1 MLAPKKVKHR
11 KWHKVAGASGRRAS
25 RLTEVVFGDYGL
37 KSTEAKWVTA
47 RQIEAARRVLVRYI
61 RKGGQVWTRIFPDK
75 PVTSKGSEVPMGK
88 GKGAVDHYVFSV
100 LPGHLLFEIFGIPE
114 NQAKEALI
122 MAGHKLSVKTKVIKK

>member
-1 MLAPKKVKHR
+1 MLAPRKVKHR
-11 KWHKVAGASGRRAS
+11 KWHKVAGASGTKAT

-88 GKGAVDHYVFSV
+88 GKGAVDHYVFAV
-100 LPGHLLFEIFGIPE
+100 LPGHVLFEIFGIPE
-114 NQAKEALI
+114 SQAKEALI
-122 MAGHKLSVKTKVIKK
+122 MAGHKLSVKTRVIKK